1 MGGES
6 GTARRV
12 LTRVAAVVCLAAG
25 ALVAEATLSASQWP
39 GWRGPAGDGVAR
51 DPLPTRWSASSNVAW
66 RVALRGAGVSTPA
79 VWGDRVFVTSQEGA
93 GRRRSGNHPSLV
105 QGADAAASGEANLAV
120 GASASG
126 APELVV
132 AAYSWDDGTPLWA
145 HGVEAVGMLP
155 ELHDKHNMASPSPA
169 TDGDVVVAWFG
180 NGQVVTLDHQ
190 GRPLWAK
197 HLAEEYGG
205 FDITWGHAS
214 SPVLH
219 GDAVYFV
226 SYHPSAS
233 YVLAVD
239 KMSGDVRWK
248 ADRPAGVLSYSTPV
262 VVDVAAGPE
271 LVINASTGLEAL
283 ALDSG
288 AARWSVPEENRF
300 PIPVASVVD
309 NVLFTTRGYRSG
321 PTMAV
326 RLDAGAT
333 SGRERLQWHVPTGAP
348 YVSSLVH
355 HDGLL
360 YIAGENGIV
369 MCLDAASGE
378 RVWQE
383 RVGGVFTASPLVSNG
398 LIYFVSETGE
408 TVVIRGGRA
417 FELVAR
423 NELDA
428 HFVASPAA
436 SRGRLFLR
444 ADDMLWAIGDDGRN
458 P

>member
-1 MGGES
+1 
-6 GTARRV
+6 
-12 LTRVAAVVCLAAG
+12 
-25 ALVAEATLSASQWP
+25 
-39 GWRGPAGDGVAR
+39 
-51 DPLPTRWSASSNVAW
+51 
-66 RVALRGAGVSTPA
+66 
-79 VWGDRVFVTSQEGA
+79 
-93 GRRRSGNHPSLV
+93 
-105 QGADAAASGEANLAV
+105 
-120 GASASG
+120 
-126 APELVV
+126 
-132 AAYSWDDGTPLWA
+132 
-145 HGVEAVGMLP
+145 
-155 ELHDKHNMASPSPA
+155 
-169 TDGDVVVAWFG
+169 
-180 NGQVVTLDHQ
+180 
-190 GRPLWAK
+190 
-197 HLAEEYGG
+197 
-205 FDITWGHAS
+205 
-214 SPVLH
+214 
-219 GDAVYFV
+219 
-226 SYHPSAS
+226 
-233 YVLAVD
+233 
-239 KMSGDVRWK
+239 
-248 ADRPAGVLSYSTPV
+248 V